1 MPNARENALN
11 IASISWCVLPPRI
24 KSICVVNLA
33 LITTALKNSST
44 NSVSNV
50 PTFSLLNVAL
60 KDKYGRGAHLYPQR
74 HVLMFHPLKCTSFHN
89 ERNAFYL

>member
-50 PTFSLLNVAL
+50 PTFSLLNDAL
-60 KDKYGRGAHLYPQR
+60 NDSYGR
-74 HVLMFHPLKCTSFHN
+74 PLISTTTRANVSSIGM
-89 ERNAFYL
+89 YIVP

>member
-50 PTFSLLNVAL
+50 PTFSLLNDAL
-60 KDKYGRGAHLYPQR
+60 NDSMGAHLYPQR
-74 HVLMFHPLKCTSFHN
+74 HVLMFHPLECTSFHN

>member
-60 KDKYGRGAHLYPQR
+60 KDKYGRPHISLFQYMVEDLLFESTHVQARLY
-74 HVLMFHPLKCTSFHN
+74 S
-89 ERNAFYL
+89 

>member
-50 PTFSLLNVAL
+50 PTFYLLNDAL
-60 KDKYGRGAHLYPQR
+60 NDKYGR
-74 HVLMFHPLKCTSFHN
+74 PLISTTTRANVSSIGI
-89 ERNAFYL
+89 YIVP

>member
-1 MPNARENALN
+1 MPNERENALN

-50 PTFSLLNVAL
+50 PTFSLLNDAL
-60 KDKYGRGAHLYPQR
+60 KDKYGR
-74 HVLMFHPLKCTSFHN
+74 PLISTTTRANVSSIGMYI
-89 ERNAFYL
+89 AP